1 VNRLLIALFTVLVVI
16 VTSQRAW
23 NPRGDLSPMMLSAIL
38 AAAALLALVII
49 LTINMRRLRWFV
61 NHPRAAR
68 VVRMGCFGVIA
79 AATIESFAR
88 LMDQHV
94 DVLAIAI
101 LLPVGFMAI
110 QSSYLLVRWYRR
122 NKES

>member
-1 VNRLLIALFTVLVVI
+1 MNRLLIALYTILVVI
-16 VTSQRAW
+16 ITSQRAW

-38 AAAALLALVII
+38 AAAALLALMII
-49 LTINMRRLRWFV
+49 LAINMRRLRWLV
-61 NHPRAAR
+61 NHPRTAR

-79 AATIESFAR
+79 VATIESFAR

-101 LLPVGFMAI
+101 LLPVGFMVI